1 VSGWRDFSAR
11 RFLDRLSDELGIAA
25 VLTPGVLAP
34 GVLAAIDQHG
44 AAVRDILAFG
54 VPAAAVAGAV
64 AGAVL
69 LAGYARGVLDEAKA
83 QGWEPSAIVDW
94 ASPDWA
100 NADWLTLRLVA
111 VCHLARR
118 DEPALEG

>member
-1 VSGWRDFSAR
+1 MSGWRDFSAR

-25 VLTPGVLAP
+25 VLAPGVLAP
-34 GVLAAIDQHG
+34 GVLAAVDQHG

-69 LAGYARGVLDEAKA
+69 LAGYAKGVLDEATA
-83 QGWEPSAIVDW
+83 QGWQVPAIVDW
-94 ASPDWA
+94 P
-100 NADWLTLRLVA
+100 NADWLTLRLAA

-118 DEPALEG
+118 DEPALEA

>member
-1 VSGWRDFSAR
+1 MSGWRDFSAR
-11 RFLDRLSDELGIAA
+11 RFLDRLSDELGLAA
-25 VLTPGVLAP
+25 VLAPGVLAP

-64 AGAVL
+64 AAGAVV
-69 LAGYARGVLDEAKA
+69 LAGYAKGVLDEAKA
-83 QGWEPSAIVDW
+83 QGWDLPAIV
-94 ASPDWA
+94 DWA

>member
-1 VSGWRDFSAR
+1 MSGWRDFSAR

-25 VLTPGVLAP
+25 VLAPGVLAP

-54 VPAAAVAGAV
+54 VPAAAVA

-69 LAGYARGVLDEAKA
+69 LAGYAKGVLDEAKA
-83 QGWEPSAIVDW
+83 QGWELPAIVDW
-94 ASPDWA
+94 AS
-100 NADWLTLRLVA
+100 ADWLTLRLVA

>member
-1 VSGWRDFSAR
+1 MSGWRDFSAR

-25 VLTPGVLAP
+25 VLAPGVLAP

-54 VPAAAVAGAV
+54 VPAVAV

-69 LAGYARGVLDEAKA
+69 LAGYAKGVLDEAKVH
-83 QGWEPSAIVDW
+83 GWEPPAIVDW
-94 ASPDWA
+94 SS
-100 NADWLTLRLVA
+100 ADWLTLRLVA
-111 VCHLARR
+111 VCRLARR
-118 DEPALEG
+118 DEPALEA

>member
-1 VSGWRDFSAR
+1 MSGWRDFSAR
-11 RFLDRLSDELGIAA
+11 RFLDRLSDELGFAA
-25 VLTPGVLAP
+25 VLAPGVLAP

-54 VPAAAVAGAV
+54 VPAAAVAGV
-64 AGAVL
+64 VL
-69 LAGYARGVLDEAKA
+69 LAGYAKGVLDEAEA
-83 QGWEPSAIVDW
+83 HGWAPPALV
-94 ASPDWA
+94 DWA